1 MLDEV
6 NGSPN
11 QATPPD
17 SGLLALVMLS
27 RFHSVA
33 ADPEQLRHEFSV
45 GGAPFGTDEILHGAG
60 KLGLKAKL
68 VRTTRERLTHTP
80 LPAIAQS
87 DDGRIKLAQNIAK
100 QWED

>member
-6 NGSPN
+6 KGSPN
-11 QATPPD
+11 QATQPD

-45 GGAPFGTDEILHGAG
+45 GGAPFGTDEILHV
-60 KLGLKAKL
+60 LIIDDRLKKTSGNKQGPAFHVNAI
-68 VRTTRERLTHTP
+68 VRDS
-80 LPAIAQS
+80 AI
-87 DDGRIKLAQNIAK
+87 R
-100 QWED
+100 